1 MKYPVQVGTTAI
13 AEPAHNTDNPSLI
26 GKCNSGYDKKY
37 DIADILR

>member
-1 MKYPVQVGTTAI
+1 MKYPVVIQVVGAQPVHI
-13 AEPAHNTDNPSLI
+13 TDNPSLM